1 MSVFYLD
8 PRHTRSLTHSLE
20 AHSVTKSFL
29 EEVSTDNFDRAPSV
43 NFRLQFYSY
52 TEFFFFCYFLSRL
65 SPFPFIYSFFIWTT
79 ATLIIV
85 FVLFSGSEVSDEKIR
100 KNKRNTLISVVVLW
114 CSITDVSVVS
124 YLLLP
129 PLCPFTVPHTLFLF
143 ENGITN
149 RFRTP

>member
-8 PRHTRSLTHSLE
+8 PRHTRSLTLLKLTRSLSLFLRKLVQTISIVLLQST
-20 AHSVTKSFL
+20 SVYNSTVTLSFFL
-29 EEVSTDNFDRAPSV
+29 LLSFSFESFPVYLFVLHLDDGYSNN
-43 NFRLQFYSY
+43 NFR
-52 TEFFFFCYFLSRL
+52 
-65 SPFPFIYSFFIWTT
+65 P
-79 ATLIIV
+79 V
-85 FVLFSGSEVSDEKIR
+85 FGERGEWRKKIR

>member
-1 MSVFYLD
+1 MFSISTPD
-8 PRHTRSLTHSLE
+8 TPAHSLTLLKLTRPLILFLRKLVQTISIVLLQLTSVYNSTATLNSL
-20 AHSVTKSFL
+20 
-29 EEVSTDNFDRAPSV
+29 
-43 NFRLQFYSY
+43 
-52 TEFFFFCYFLSRL
+52 FCYFLSRL

-79 ATLIIV
+79 TTLIII